1 MPDFGQITQIPCAF
15 LSSPVNCNGSD
26 LRAAVRMGEIAYTIL
41 RMLGTWSPEL
51 LALFK
56 TIYCRVLLILYRGNF
71 MQFSFIEE
79 SVE

>member
-1 MPDFGQITQIPCAF
+1 M
-15 LSSPVNCNGSD
+15 NCNGSD

>member
-1 MPDFGQITQIPCAF
+1 M
-15 LSSPVNCNGSD
+15 NCNGPD
-26 LRAAVRMGEIAYTIL
+26 LRAAVRMGEIACTIL
-41 RMLGTWSPEL
+41 RRMLGTWSPEL

-79 SVE
+79 SVK